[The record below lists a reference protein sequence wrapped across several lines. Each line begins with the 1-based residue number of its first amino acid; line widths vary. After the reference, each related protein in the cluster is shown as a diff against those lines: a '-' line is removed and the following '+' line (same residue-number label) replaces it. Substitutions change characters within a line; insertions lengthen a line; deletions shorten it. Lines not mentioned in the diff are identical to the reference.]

1 MLSDLKEEKMKKKIL
16 GVSLLTILLLS
27 SAPIALAEETQ
38 QANDDQTVETTTNS
52 DSTTDTSSAATK
64 TTESNSST
72 EAVENVETE
81 EEMVVPE
88 TQIDTAEGTMS
99 LPKGRSDLYPTIQLF
114 ASLPSVSATN
124 TNTPSKSF
132 VDISSHNG
140 NISVANFQKMKDYG
154 VTGVVVKLT
163 EATSYTN
170 PNAQSQINNAMAA
183 GMKVSAYHYSW
194 FTSDAQAVA
203 EANYFAAA
211 AKRFGLSSGTVMVN
225 DIEEPQ
231 ILGKGNHTNNSRAF
245 ENRLKSLGYGNVR
258 HYIGLNWLTTGR
270 INAATIGNKNI
281 WVAAYPYN
289 LSTTNFYTQYGA
301 WQWSSQLSFPGVSG
315 NFDINADYTSTF
327 SNPTPTPPANSV
339 QMYRVY
345 NPNSG
350 EHFYTQNVAEKNNLV
365 SKGWRYEGI
374 GWNGPTSGNPV
385 YRLYNPNAGDHHYT
399 LNANEKNN
407 LVSKGW
413 RYEGVS
419 WYSGGS
425 NALHRLYNPNAKA
438 GSHHY
443 TLNTNEKNNL
453 VSKGW
458 RYEGLAWYAK

>member
-1 MLSDLKEEKMKKKIL
+1 MKKKVL
-16 GVSLLTILLLS
+16 GLCFLTVLCLNLS
-27 SAPIALAEETQ
+27 STALAEETQ
-38 QANDDQTVETTTNS
+38 ITEINQTVE
-52 DSTTDTSSAATK
+52 STVASESTLVEPQADPQTSEQAVEG
-64 TTESNSST
+64 TEESRQST
-72 EAVENVETE
+72 ENDEPE

-88 TQIDTAEGTMS
+88 SQIETAEGTMS
-99 LPKGRSDLYPTIQLF
+99 LPKGRSDLYPSIQLF
-114 ASLPSVSATN
+114 AALPSVSATN

-132 VDISSHNG
+132 IDISSHNG
-140 NISVANFQKMKDYG
+140 NISVANFQKMKNYG

-163 EATSYTN
+163 EATSYKN
-170 PNAQSQINNAMAA
+170 PYAQSQINNAMAA

-194 FTSDAQAVA
+194 FKTDAQAEA
-203 EANYFAAA
+203 EANYFAAE
-211 AKRFGLSSGTVMVN
+211 AKRLGLSSGTVMVN

-231 ILGKGNHTNNSRAF
+231 IAGKGNHTNNSRAF

-258 HYIGLNWLTTGR
+258 HYIGLNWLNGL
-270 INAATIGNKNI
+270 INGNTIGNKNI

-289 LSTTNFYTQYGA
+289 LSTQNFYTQYGA
-301 WQWSSQLSFPGVSG
+301 WQWSSQLSFPGIGG
-315 NFDINADYTSTF
+315 NFDINADYTGTF
-327 SNPTPTPPANSV
+327 SNPKTTQPENTV

-350 EHFYTQNVAEKNNLV
+350 EHFYTQNAAEKNNLV
-365 SKGWRYEGI
+365 SKGWKYEGI
-374 GWNGPTSGNPV
+374 GWNGPTSGAPV
-385 YRLYNPNAGDHHYT
+385 YRLYNKNAGDHHYT

-413 RYEGVS
+413 KYEGIS

-425 NALHRLYNPNAKA
+425 KALHRLYNPNAKA

-453 VSKGW
+453 VKKGW

>member
-1 MLSDLKEEKMKKKIL
+1 MKKKIL
-16 GVSLLTILLLS
+16 GLGFLTILCLTFS
-27 SAPIALAEETQ
+27 VSVLAEENKIESSTQ
-38 QANDDQTVETTTNS
+38 TTETVPVVDSSSENTQERDSAST
-52 DSTTDTSSAATK
+52 DSTESSLEQDEAT
-64 TTESNSST
+64 EQ
-72 EAVENVETE
+72 TE
-81 EEMVVPE
+81 EKTAAPE
-88 TQIDTAEGTMS
+88 RQIDTPEGTMN
-99 LPKGRSDLYPTIQLF
+99 LPTGRSDLYPSIQLF

-140 NISVANFQKMKDYG
+140 NISVANFQKMMSYG

-211 AKRFGLSSGTVMVN
+211 AKRFGLSGGTVMVN
-225 DIEEPQ
+225 DIEEPK

-258 HYIGLNWLTTGR
+258 HYVGLNWLNTGK
-270 INAATIGNKNI
+270 INAGVIGNKNI

-301 WQWSSQLSFPGVSG
+301 WQWSSQLSFPGVNG

-327 SNPTPTPPANSV
+327 SNPTPKPPANSI

-399 LNANEKNN
+399 LHAYEKDN
-407 LVSKGW
+407 LIKKGW
-413 RYEGVS
+413 RYEGIS
-419 WYSGGS
+419 WYSGGP

-453 VSKGW
+453 VKHGW

>member
-1 MLSDLKEEKMKKKIL
+1 MKKKIL
-16 GVSLLTILLLS
+16 GLCFLTVLCLNLS
-27 SAPIALAEETQ
+27 STALAEENQ
-38 QANDDQTVETTTNS
+38 IASNEQTVETTGTV
-52 DSTTDTSSAATK
+52 DSTD
-64 TTESNSST
+64 ST
-72 EAVENVETE
+72 EATEQSTENNEAEITESVEAEDEAT
-81 EEMVVPE
+81 VPQSQME
-88 TQIDTAEGTMS
+88 TAEGTMS

-114 ASLPSVSATN
+114 AALPSVSASN

-140 NISVANFQKMKDYG
+140 NISVASFQKMREYG
-154 VTGVVVKLT
+154 VTGVVIKLT

-203 EANYFAAA
+203 EANYFATA
-211 AKRFGLSSGTVMVN
+211 AKKFGLSNSTVMVN

-245 ENRLKSLGYGNVR
+245 ENRLKTLGYGNVR

-301 WQWSSQLSFPGVSG
+301 WQWSSQLSFPGISG

-327 SNPTPTPPANSV
+327 SNPATTPPANSV

-385 YRLYNPNAGDHHYT
+385 YRLYNPNAGDHHYSAT
-399 LNANEKNN
+399 RFA
-407 LVSKGW
+407 
-413 RYEGVS
+413 
-419 WYSGGS
+419 
-425 NALHRLYNPNAKA
+425 
-438 GSHHY
+438 
-443 TLNTNEKNNL
+443 
-453 VSKGW
+453 
-458 RYEGLAWYAK
+458 

>member
-1 MLSDLKEEKMKKKIL
+1 MKKKIL
-16 GVSLLTILLLS
+16 GLCFLTVLCLNLS
-27 SAPIALAEETQ
+27 STALAEENQ
-38 QANDDQTVETTTNS
+38 IASNEQTVETTGTV
-52 DSTTDTSSAATK
+52 DSTD
-64 TTESNSST
+64 ST
-72 EAVENVETE
+72 EATEQSTENNEAEITE
-81 EEMVVPE
+81 SVKTEDEATVPQSQME
-88 TQIDTAEGTMS
+88 TAEGTMS

-114 ASLPSVSATN
+114 AALPSVSASN

-140 NISVANFQKMKDYG
+140 NISVASFQKMREYG
-154 VTGVVVKLT
+154 VTGVVIKLT

-211 AKRFGLSSGTVMVN
+211 AKKFGLSNSTVMVN

-245 ENRLKSLGYGNVR
+245 ENRLKTLGYGNVR
-258 HYIGLNWLTTGR
+258 HYIGLNWLTTGQ

-301 WQWSSQLSFPGVSG
+301 WQWSSQLSFPGISG

-327 SNPTPTPPANSV
+327 SNPATTPPANSV

-413 RYEGVS
+413 RYEGIS

-453 VSKGW
+453 VKQGW

>member
-1 MLSDLKEEKMKKKIL
+1 MKKKIL
-16 GVSLLTILLLS
+16 GLGFLTILCLNFS
-27 SAPIALAEETQ
+27 VSVLAEENKIESSTQ
-38 QANDDQTVETTTNS
+38 
-52 DSTTDTSSAATK
+52 
-64 TTESNSST
+64 TTETVPVVDSSSENTQERDSAST
-72 EAVENVETE
+72 ESTESSLEQDEATEQTE
-81 EEMVVPE
+81 EETAAPE
-88 TQIDTAEGTMS
+88 RQIDTPEGTMN
-99 LPKGRSDLYPTIQLF
+99 LPTGRSDLYPSIQLF

-140 NISVANFQKMKDYG
+140 NISVANFQKMMSYG

-211 AKRFGLSSGTVMVN
+211 AKRFGLSGGTVMVN
-225 DIEEPQ
+225 DIEEPK

-258 HYIGLNWLTTGR
+258 HYVGLNWLNTGK
-270 INAATIGNKNI
+270 INAGVIGNKNI

-301 WQWSSQLSFPGVSG
+301 WQWSSQLSFPGVNG

-327 SNPTPTPPANSV
+327 SNPTPKPPANSI

-399 LNANEKNN
+399 LHAYEKDN
-407 LVSKGW
+407 LIKKGW
-413 RYEGVS
+413 RYEGIS
-419 WYSGGS
+419 WYSGGP

-453 VSKGW
+453 VKHGW

>member
-1 MLSDLKEEKMKKKIL
+1 MKKKIL
-16 GVSLLTILLLS
+16 GLGFLTILCLNFS
-27 SAPIALAEETQ
+27 VSVLAEENKIESSTQ
-38 QANDDQTVETTTNS
+38 TTETVPVVDSSSENTQERDSAST
-52 DSTTDTSSAATK
+52 DSTESSLEQDEAT
-64 TTESNSST
+64 EQ
-72 EAVENVETE
+72 TE
-81 EEMVVPE
+81 EETAAPE
-88 TQIDTAEGTMS
+88 RQIDTPEGTMN
-99 LPKGRSDLYPTIQLF
+99 LPTGRSDLYPSIQLF

-140 NISVANFQKMKDYG
+140 NISVANFQKMMSYG

-163 EATSYTN
+163 EATSYIN

-211 AKRFGLSSGTVMVN
+211 AKRFGLSGGTVMVN
-225 DIEEPQ
+225 DIEEPK

-258 HYIGLNWLTTGR
+258 HYVGLNWLNTGK
-270 INAATIGNKNI
+270 INAGVIGNKNI

-301 WQWSSQLSFPGVSG
+301 WQWSSQLSFPGVNG

-327 SNPTPTPPANSV
+327 SNPTPKPPANSI

-399 LNANEKNN
+399 LHAYEKDN
-407 LVSKGW
+407 LIKKGW
-413 RYEGVS
+413 RYEGIS
-419 WYSGGS
+419 WYSGGP

-453 VSKGW
+453 VKHGW

>member
-1 MLSDLKEEKMKKKIL
+1 MKKKIL
-16 GVSLLTILLLS
+16 GLGFLTILCLNFSVSVLADENKIES
-27 SAPIALAEETQ
+27 STQ
-38 QANDDQTVETTTNS
+38 
-52 DSTTDTSSAATK
+52 
-64 TTESNSST
+64 TTETVPVVDSSSENTQERDSAST
-72 EAVENVETE
+72 ESTESSLEQDEATEQTE
-81 EEMVVPE
+81 EETAAPE
-88 TQIDTAEGTMS
+88 RQIDTPEGTMN
-99 LPKGRSDLYPTIQLF
+99 LPTGRSDLYPSIQLF

-140 NISVANFQKMKDYG
+140 NISVANFQKMMSYG

-211 AKRFGLSSGTVMVN
+211 AKRFGLSGGTVMVN
-225 DIEEPQ
+225 DIEEPK

-258 HYIGLNWLTTGR
+258 HYVGLNWLNTGK
-270 INAATIGNKNI
+270 INAGVIGNKNI

-301 WQWSSQLSFPGVSG
+301 WQWSSQLSFPGVNG

-327 SNPTPTPPANSV
+327 SNPTPKPPANSI

-385 YRLYNPNAGDHHYT
+385 YRLYNPNAGDYHYT
-399 LNANEKNN
+399 LHAYEKDN
-407 LVSKGW
+407 LIKKGW

-419 WYSGGS
+419 WYSGGP

-453 VSKGW
+453 VKHGW

>member
-1 MLSDLKEEKMKKKIL
+1 MKKEIL
-16 GVSLLTILLLS
+16 GLGFLTILCLNFS
-27 SAPIALAEETQ
+27 VSVLAEENKIESSTQ
-38 QANDDQTVETTTNS
+38 STETVPVVDSSSENTQERDSGST
-52 DSTTDTSSAATK
+52 DSTESSLEQDEAT
-64 TTESNSST
+64 EQ
-72 EAVENVETE
+72 TE
-81 EEMVVPE
+81 EETAAPE
-88 TQIDTAEGTMS
+88 RQIDTPEGTMN
-99 LPKGRSDLYPTIQLF
+99 LPTGRSDLYPSIQLF

-140 NISVANFQKMKDYG
+140 NISVANFQKMMSYG

-211 AKRFGLSSGTVMVN
+211 AKRFGLSGGTVMVN
-225 DIEEPQ
+225 DIEEPK

-258 HYIGLNWLTTGR
+258 HYVGLNWLNTGK
-270 INAATIGNKNI
+270 INAGVIGNKNI

-301 WQWSSQLSFPGVSG
+301 WQWSSQLSFPGVNG

-327 SNPTPTPPANSV
+327 SNPTPKPPANSI

-399 LNANEKNN
+399 LHAYEKDN
-407 LVSKGW
+407 LIKKGW

-419 WYSGGS
+419 WYSGGP

-453 VSKGW
+453 VKHGW